1 MCCGERAWGFVCSA
15 LVCASSKRSL
25 LERSLKINGYRS
37 RRVTRLE
44 PPSFSSS
51 RASFFEYHTWIPKP
65 GRIDKNLR
73 RDLAASSRRQLE
85 PLASTCT
92 RTGAPSHEMTTR
104 KREEAVGSSNNTLG
118 ACVHLCVCVCICVC
132 VCVCVRCACACA
144 CVTCVCVV
152 RVCVHAYTIMYICV
166 WSGCV
171 EACMCVR

>member
-85 PLASTCT
+85 PLASTCA

-118 ACVHLCVCVCICVC
+118 ACGYLCLSVC
-132 VCVCVRCACACA
+132 VCVCARVCVCVWCA
-144 CVTCVCVV
+144 CVCARMYNHVHMCVV
-152 RVCVHAYTIMYICV
+152 RVC
-166 WSGCV
+166 
-171 EACMCVR
+171 